1 MKRFVIGIDVGGTK
15 TACALVD
22 ENRVLYGG
30 HSIPSNPELENE
42 RFFDVIV
49 EEVKTLLAGQ
59 GFDASGRRPAG
70 TRAANGQ
77 ARLEAAEIAGAG
89 VGMPSFIYYDK
100 GHIIK
105 TSNLVKIRDFP
116 ARDYLSE
123 KLRLQ
128 VTLDNDARAA
138 ALAEYRHGAG
148 KGFHNM
154 LYCPVSSGISSAILI
169 GGKLF
174 RGSYGWAGET
184 GHMIATPG
192 EGVECGCGNRGCYMS
207 WCSGLMIIKHIRQWI
222 DSGEKTIMTELAGG
236 KEKIDSII
244 LEKAHDAGDRMAV
257 KAFNQMTNW
266 LGIWFYN
273 LYVSLNI
280 NCFVLGGG
288 LVKMGEKLL
297 DPVRRTFDI
306 YNHDDFP
313 VYFKTAACGKNCGTL
328 GAAELAW
335 ESCAENAM

>member
-1 MKRFVIGIDVGGTK
+1 VKRFVIGIDIGGTK

-22 ENRVLYGG
+22 ENRVLSGAR
-30 HSIPSNPELENE
+30 SFPSDPELDGE
-42 RFFDVIV
+42 RFFDRVA
-49 EEVKTLLAGQ
+49 EEAGTLLAGQ
-59 GFDASGRRPAG
+59 GFDCSGKRPEGAEG
-70 TRAANGQ
+70 G
-77 ARLEAAEIAGAG
+77 AAEIAGAG
-89 VGMPSFIYYDK
+89 VGAPSFILYDE
-100 GHIIK
+100 GYIIK

-116 ARDYLSE
+116 ARDYLSK
-123 KLRLQ
+123 KLGFP
-128 VTLDNDARAA
+128 VVIDNDARAA

-148 KGFHNM
+148 RGFDNM
-154 LYCPVSSGISSAILI
+154 LYCPVSSGISSAMLI

-207 WCSGLMIIKHIRQWI
+207 WCSGLMIVKHIKQWI
-222 DSGEKTIMTELAGG
+222 DAGGQTIMTSLAGG
-236 KEKIDSII
+236 RDRIDSII
-244 LEKAHDAGDRMAV
+244 LEKAYDSGDPMAIRAV
-257 KAFNQMTNW
+257 DQMTRW
-266 LGIWFYN
+266 LGLWFFN

-297 DPVRRTFDI
+297 GPVRRVFDQ
-306 YNHDDFP
+306 YNHDERP
-313 VYFKTAACGKNCGTL
+313 VYFKTAALETNCGTI

-335 ESCAENAM
+335 DAVPAKNGENDVE